1 MAAGIRTRH
10 AGIYKRRGYAPA
22 RPLES
27 LKGRR

>member
-1 MAAGIRTRH
+1 MLMKKTRH

-27 LKGRR
+27 IKGRR

>member
-1 MAAGIRTRH
+1 MAARMEKTRH

-27 LKGRR
+27 RR